1 MRCGHQ
7 TIAQPTTALGTQTFL
22 ETGNQKGTKEYVR
35 MTQFLKRLAHFATF
49 QTGGNNSALPTVTVK
64 KEPEDIPST
73 SHQAQQQVQQQ
84 QQQPTIA
91 VSIASAQGTQHTLV
105 DTGNG
110 NDNQPQ
116 HIVTQQENTDG
127 STSLSIAQV
136 QPLTSTHQLTLSN
149 INQVD
154 IHT

>member
-1 MRCGHQ
+1 
-7 TIAQPTTALGTQTFL
+7 
-22 ETGNQKGTKEYVR
+22 
-35 MTQFLKRLAHFATF
+35 MTQFLKRLAHFATSK
-49 QTGGNNSALPTVTVK
+49 TGANNSALPTVTVK

-73 SHQAQQQVQQQ
+73 SHQAQQQVQQ

-127 STSLSIAQV
+127 TTSLSIAQV

-149 INQVD
+149 INQVV